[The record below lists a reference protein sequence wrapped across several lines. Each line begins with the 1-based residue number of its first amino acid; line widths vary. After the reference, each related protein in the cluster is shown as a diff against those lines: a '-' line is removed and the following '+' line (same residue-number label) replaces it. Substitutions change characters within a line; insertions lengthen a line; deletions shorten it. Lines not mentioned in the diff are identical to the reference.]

1 MNLLDRKLANLIA
14 MAYVCFIWGLG
25 TTLCL
30 ITPNFYQ
37 CVDSVQYSAVLK
49 VYLCCRVLS
58 TPGFWWGKL
67 CSIPVI
73 QSFAGLLKTKQRWDL
88 PDLDP
93 LWWLSANWYLLVAMV
108 MAYVCLIRGLRHN
121 FNIVSLITPNF
132 RQYSAFFWLEVYLS
146 CCAPSTPTVFDGI
159 DCAQSIASSLKIVAQ
174 PFFFSPTSSKI
185 VENMWL
191 PCLKRR
197 V

>member
-1 MNLLDRKLANLIA
+1 MTPAPLPPGKKNVFCTLPPQMIMPPAPLPPGNNSFIFLYAKVL
-14 MAYVCFIWGLG
+14 YCF
-25 TTLCL
+25 CL
-30 ITPNFYQ
+30 ITPNFHQ
-37 CVDSVQYSAVLK
+37 SVGSVQYSAVLK
-49 VYLCCRVLS
+49 VYLCCHVLS

-132 RQYSAFFWLEVYLS
+132 RQYSA
-146 CCAPSTPTVFDGI
+146 VFG
-159 DCAQSIASSLKIVAQ
+159 LR
-174 PFFFSPTSSKI
+174 FT
-185 VENMWL
+185 
-191 PCLKRR
+191 
-197 V
+197 